1 MAGHAQAPAIDHGLC
16 AFRNALADQAFD
28 ALLRHARDDRAHL
41 GVKLV
46 ALAHFQGLH
55 ALAQLRHQGVGHV
68 AHGDGHRDRHAAL
81 TGRAIGRADQ
91 RVHHLADVGVQH
103 DHEVALGT
111 AQGLHALAV
120 ADAFG
125 VDVLGH
131 RGQAHEADGLD
142 HRMRQDGV
150 HDRFVALQGV
160 EDTIGQARVAGNI
173 HIGTMAGKMKGVIP
187 TARPRGPC
195 MAQTS
200 MPRGFGQW
208 AHPTSTAE
216 CQ

>member
-55 ALAQLRHQGVGHV
+55 ALA
-68 AHGDGHRDRHAAL
+68 
-81 TGRAIGRADQ
+81 
-91 RVHHLADVGVQH
+91 
-103 DHEVALGT
+103 
-111 AQGLHALAV
+111 V

-131 RGQAHEADGLD
+131 RGRAHKTHRLD
-142 HRMRQDGV
+142 HRVRQDGI
-150 HDRFVALQGV
+150 DDGLVALHDV
-160 EDTIGQARVAGNI
+160 EDAIGQARVTGNI

-200 MPRGFGQW
+200 MPRGFGQ
-208 AHPTSTAE
+208 
-216 CQ
+216 